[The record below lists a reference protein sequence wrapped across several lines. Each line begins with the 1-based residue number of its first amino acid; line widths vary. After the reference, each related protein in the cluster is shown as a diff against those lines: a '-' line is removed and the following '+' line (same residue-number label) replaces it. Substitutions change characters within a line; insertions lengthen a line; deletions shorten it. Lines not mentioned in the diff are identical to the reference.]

1 MVVNWQRSWLLTGLD
16 PCCYLLY
23 QLYRM
28 GGERGMV
35 EWEGGGVAE
44 WEGGEVVEWE
54 GGEL

>member
-54 GGEL
+54 GGEV